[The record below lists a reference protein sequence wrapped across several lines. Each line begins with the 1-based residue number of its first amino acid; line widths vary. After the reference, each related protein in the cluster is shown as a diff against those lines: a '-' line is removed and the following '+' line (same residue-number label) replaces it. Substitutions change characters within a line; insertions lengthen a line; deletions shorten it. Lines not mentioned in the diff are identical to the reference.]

1 MTALPLQIDVHS
13 VKDLLDAGDDF
24 LLLDC
29 REPGEYAQ
37 ARIAGAKLLP
47 MNETPGRIGELESYR
62 HKRIVVHC
70 HHGQRS
76 LQVTQWLRGQ
86 GFAQV
91 QSMNGGIHLW
101 SLLIDTSVPRYSPP

>member
-1 MTALPLQIDVHS
+1 MIELPLQIDVRS
-13 VKDLLDAGDDF
+13 VKDMLDAGEDF

-29 REPGEYAQ
+29 REPDEHGLV
-37 ARIAGAKLLP
+37 RIEGSKLLP
-47 MNETPGRIGELESYR
+47 MNETVSRIGELESYR
-62 HKRIVVHC
+62 QKRIVVHC

-76 LQVTQWLRGQ
+76 MQVTQWLRGQ

-101 SLLIDTSVPRYSPP
+101 SLLIDTSLPRY

>member
-1 MTALPLQIDVHS
+1 MTEFPLYIDVRS
-13 VKDLLDAGDDF
+13 VKDMLDAGEEF

-29 REPGEYAQ
+29 REPDEHA
-37 ARIAGAKLLP
+37 IAHIESSKLLP
-47 MNETPGRIGELESYR
+47 MNETPARIGELEPYR

-70 HHGQRS
+70 HHGKRS

-101 SLLIDTSVPRYSPP
+101 SLLIDTSLPRY